1 MTSSDVLG
9 SGTAVE
15 VFPRTTAVEAT
26 LSSVVHDI
34 FHNLGTLRL
43 EFRATDGSIQYP
55 EVYARIFQVSQA
67 FAQIPKEVEAGN
79 TLSLNLDTK
88 YRTCAEV
95 EDADI
100 ICTMSCFLKLLA
112 GYDRTFT
119 FWLNLMNSPVEDA
132 ASKAT
137 FRETII
143 HFLPSVSIGTF
154 VAPPC
159 YLAQLRLVL
168 VVAGLMYDEFQD
180 GLKRFAKALNERDR
194 AKSMER
200 ISYVS
205 DTTSE
210 LVVSRERTV
219 ALKKQKV
226 LECARDESLKRRID
240 MTFASS

>member
-1 MTSSDVLG
+1 VISSDVLG

-15 VFPRTTAVEAT
+15 LFPRSTAVEAT

-43 EFRATDGSIQYP
+43 EFRAADGSIQYP

-67 FAQIPKEVEAGN
+67 FVQILKEVETGN

-88 YRTCAEV
+88 DRTCAEV

-112 GYDRTFT
+112 GYDRIFT
-119 FWLNLMNSPVEDA
+119 FWLDLMNSPVEDA
-132 ASKAT
+132 ALKAT

-168 VVAGLMYDEFQD
+168 DVAGHMYDEFQD
-180 GLKRFAKALNERDR
+180 GLKRFAKTLNERDR
-194 AKSMER
+194 ATSMER

-205 DTTSE
+205 DRTTE